1 MSNSV
6 AAKIECDAQALVLFT
21 EIFQSFLQRS
31 ERHFDFSN
39 FGFEL
44 ARVDCDFSTTLTGK
58 VFVRLYPS
66 DAFLSFAGAIFAGDF
81 DFSAI
86 EKVGHN

>member
-1 MSNSV
+1 MQTV
-6 AAKIECDAQALVLFT
+6 KIECDAQPLVLFT

-31 ERHFDFSN
+31 ERLFDFSN

-44 ARVDCDFSTTLTGK
+44 ARIDCDFNTATTGK

-66 DAFLSFAGAIFAGDF
+66 DAFLCFAGTIFAGDF

-86 EKVGHN
+86 KKVSHN

>member
-1 MSNSV
+1 MQTL
-6 AAKIECDAQALVLFT
+6 KIECDAQPLVLFT

-31 ERHFDFSN
+31 ERPFDFSN

-44 ARVDCDFSTTLTGK
+44 ARVDCDFSAAAIGK

-66 DAFLSFAGAIFAGDF
+66 DAFLGFAGAMFAGDF
-81 DFSAI
+81 DFRAV
-86 EKVGHN
+86 EKVGHH